1 MVEATRIQA
10 CPMCAT
16 SFDPLQGKY
25 APDGTV
31 VCTPCGTR
39 LAQAQSAQEEKNLG
53 SSFVGAMG
61 AVFIALFSFAFQLR
75 LGPLPLSFLLPL
87 VAVGC
92 GGVTAYTALRNEDAA
107 QALGWKRIPTIALGG
122 LAIVLALVS
131 LIVNA

>member
-1 MVEATRIQA
+1 MQA

-16 SFDPLQGKY
+16 NFDPLQGKY

-31 VCTPCGTR
+31 VCVPCGTG
-39 LAQAQSAQEEKNLG
+39 LAQAQLVQHKKNLG
-53 SSFVGAMG
+53 SSFVGALG
-61 AVFIALFSFAFQLR
+61 AVFIALFSFAFRLR
-75 LGPLPLSFLLPL
+75 LGPLALPFLLPL

-92 GGVTAYTALRNEDAA
+92 GGATAYTALRNEDAA

-122 LAIVLALVS
+122 LAILLSLVS